1 MKEIE
6 VTCSKWRNG
15 QGWEYHNSVI
25 DRIKVE
31 DTDPNTAEDFLNE
44 VKLNVEPNLAEE
56 DSENGIDYE
65 WTVNVIN
72 DEGDVID
79 TASAW
84 ETEFVN

>member
-15 QGWEYHNSVI
+15 QGWEYHNAII
-25 DRIKVE
+25 DRVHMAENDTRNVE
-31 DTDPNTAEDFLNE
+31 EILHD
-44 VKLNVEPNLAEE
+44 VKLNVEPNLTVE
-56 DSENGIDYE
+56 DAENGVDYE

-72 DEGDVID
+72 EEGDVID

-84 ETEFVN
+84 ETEF

>member
-15 QGWEYHNSVI
+15 QGWEYHNAII
-25 DRIKVE
+25 DRKKADE
-31 DTDPNTAEDFLNE
+31 SDTRSAEEILHE
-44 VKLNVEPNLAEE
+44 VKLNVEPNLTDE
-56 DSENGIDYE
+56 DREKGIDYE

-72 DEGDVID
+72 EEDDVID

-84 ETEFVN
+84 ETEF